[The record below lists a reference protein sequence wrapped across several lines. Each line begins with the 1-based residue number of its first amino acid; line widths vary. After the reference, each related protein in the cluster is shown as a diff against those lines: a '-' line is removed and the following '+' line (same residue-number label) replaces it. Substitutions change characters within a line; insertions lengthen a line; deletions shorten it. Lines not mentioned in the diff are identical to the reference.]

1 MREYCWPDNIV
12 TQHNRNYRRD
22 TVLAEGAD
30 LSIAAEL
37 IDEDYL
43 RRHVPRVVMVLAG
56 ELTYIKGG
64 SCCPI
69 DVHAHFWDI

>member
-1 MREYCWPDNIV
+1 M
-12 TQHNRNYRRD
+12 
-22 TVLAEGAD
+22 LAEGAD